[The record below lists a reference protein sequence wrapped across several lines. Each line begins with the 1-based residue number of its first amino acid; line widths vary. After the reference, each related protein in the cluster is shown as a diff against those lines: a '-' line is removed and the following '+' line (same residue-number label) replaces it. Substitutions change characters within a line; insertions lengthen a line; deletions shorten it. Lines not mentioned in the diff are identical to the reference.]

1 MITDYNNNILHT
13 ARISVHKT
21 EDPHS
26 QSYISA
32 LPVPLDC
39 HHAPSASLSYWLAD
53 RNNSVT
59 IMWENATLRLV
70 TEKNILS
77 NQKNICTPK
86 YSLLKISTTLR
97 SGTFPT
103 RLPSPS
109 V

>member
-1 MITDYNNNILHT
+1 MITDDNNNILHT

-32 LPVPLDC
+32 LPVSLDC

-70 TEKNILS
+70 MEENILNTLKNICS
-77 NQKNICTPK
+77 KQKNIRIPQTKK
-86 YSLLKISTTLR
+86 YLYNIKIHS
-97 SGTFPT
+97 F
-103 RLPSPS
+103 
-109 V
+109 

>member
-1 MITDYNNNILHT
+1 MITDDNNNILHT

-32 LPVPLDC
+32 LPVSLDC

-70 TEKNILS
+70 TEDNIL
-77 NQKNICTPK
+77 TH
-86 YSLLKISTTLR
+86 
-97 SGTFPT
+97 
-103 RLPSPS
+103 
-109 V
+109 